1 MKKQDFKV
9 LKTKDLYPFP
19 DNPFHV
25 AEDETLSELAES
37 IKEFGIVTPI
47 ITRPKEDG
55 NGYEVI
61 AGQRRVRASELA
73 GINTVPAFVLPL
85 DRDRAIITLVDS
97 NLQRENILPSE
108 RAFAYKMKSEAMKRQ
123 GFRTDLTSSQVVT
136 KLRTDDKVAQ
146 GFGVGRMTVQRF
158 IRLTEL
164 IPPILQMVDEGR
176 IALTPAVELSF
187 LKKDE
192 QEKLFATMESEE
204 ATPSLSQ
211 AQRMKSLSQSGRLDM
226 DTIFAIMTE
235 EKGNQKETL
244 KINTSKLKKYFPKN
258 TTPKQMEET
267 IIKLLERELQRKRGR
282 DSR

>member
-55 NGYEVI
+55 DGYEVI

-164 IPPILQMVDEGR
+164 IPPILQMVDEGK

-192 QEKLFATMESEE
+192 QENLFATMESEE

-211 AQRMKSLSQSGRLDM
+211 AQRMKQLSQSGRLDM

-258 TTPKQMEET
+258 TTQKQMEET
-267 IIKLLERELQRKRGR
+267 IIKLLERELQRKRNR

>member
-25 AEDETLSELAES
+25 VEDETLSELAES

-61 AGQRRVRASELA
+61 AGQRRVRAFELA

-164 IPPILQMVDEGR
+164 IPPILQMVDEGK

-192 QEKLFATMESEE
+192 QENLFATMESEE

-211 AQRMKSLSQSGRLDM
+211 AHRMKSMSQSGRLDM

-267 IIKLLERELQRKRGR
+267 IIKLLERELQRKRNR

>member
-55 NGYEVI
+55 DGYEVI
-61 AGQRRVRASELA
+61 AGQRCVRASELA

-164 IPPILQMVDEGR
+164 IPPILQMVDEGK

-192 QEKLFATMESEE
+192 QENLFATMESEE

-211 AQRMKSLSQSGRLDM
+211 AQRMKQLSQSGRLDM

-267 IIKLLERELQRKRGR
+267 IIKLLERELQRKRNR

>member
-9 LKTKDLYPFP
+9 LKTADLYPFP

-25 AEDETLSELAES
+25 VEDEMLSELAES

-55 NGYEVI
+55 NGYEII

-73 GINTVPAFVLPL
+73 GINTIPAFVLPL

-123 GFRTDLTSSQVVT
+123 GFRTDLTSSQVGT

-164 IPPILQMVDEGR
+164 IPPILRMVDEGR

-187 LKKDE
+187 LKKSE
-192 QEKLFATMESEE
+192 QENLFATMESEE

-211 AQRMKSLSQSGRLDM
+211 AQRMKTLSQSGRLDM

-235 EKGNQKETL
+235 EKGNQKETV
-244 KINTSKLKKYFPKN
+244 KIGMERLKKYFPKG
-258 TTPKQMEET
+258 TTPKQMEDT

>member
-25 AEDETLSELAES
+25 VEDETLSELAES

-61 AGQRRVRASELA
+61 AGQRRVRAFELA

-108 RAFAYKMKSEAMKRQ
+108 RAFAYRMKSEAMKRQ

-164 IPPILQMVDEGR
+164 IPPILQMVDEGK

-192 QEKLFATMESEE
+192 QENLFATMESEE

-211 AQRMKSLSQSGRLDM
+211 AQRMKSMSQSGQLDM
-226 DTIFAIMTE
+226 DMIFSIMTE

-244 KINTSKLKKYFPKN
+244 KINTSKLKKYFPKD

-267 IIKLLERELQRKRGR
+267 IIRLLERELQRKRSR

>member
-25 AEDETLSELAES
+25 VEDETLSELAES

-55 NGYEVI
+55 DGYEVI

-108 RAFAYKMKSEAMKRQ
+108 RAFAYRMKSEAMKRQ

-164 IPPILQMVDEGR
+164 IPPILQMVDEGK

-192 QEKLFATMESEE
+192 QENLFATMESEE

-211 AQRMKSLSQSGRLDM
+211 AQRMKQLSQSGRLDM

>member
-55 NGYEVI
+55 DGYEVI

-108 RAFAYKMKSEAMKRQ
+108 RAFAYRMKSEAMKRQ

-164 IPPILQMVDEGR
+164 IPPILQMVDEGK

-192 QEKLFATMESEE
+192 QENLFATMESEE

-211 AQRMKSLSQSGRLDM
+211 AQRMKSMSQSGQLDM
-226 DTIFAIMTE
+226 DMIFSIMTE

-244 KINTSKLKKYFPKN
+244 KINTSKLKKYFPKD

-267 IIKLLERELQRKRGR
+267 IIRLLERELQRKRSR

>member
-55 NGYEVI
+55 DGYEVI

-164 IPPILQMVDEGR
+164 IPPILQMVDEGK

-192 QEKLFATMESEE
+192 QENLFATMESEE

-211 AQRMKSLSQSGRLDM
+211 AQRIKQLSQSGRLDM

-267 IIKLLERELQRKRGR
+267 IIKLLERELQRKRNR

>member
-55 NGYEVI
+55 DGYEVI
-61 AGQRRVRASELA
+61 AGQRRVRVSELA

-164 IPPILQMVDEGR
+164 IPPILQMVDEGK

-192 QEKLFATMESEE
+192 QENLFATMESEE

-211 AQRMKSLSQSGRLDM
+211 AQRMKQLSQSGRLDM

-267 IIKLLERELQRKRGR
+267 IIKLLERELQRKRNR

>member
-55 NGYEVI
+55 DGYEVI

-164 IPPILQMVDEGR
+164 IPPILQMVDEGK

-192 QEKLFATMESEE
+192 QENLFATMESEE

-211 AQRMKSLSQSGRLDM
+211 AQRMKSMSQSGKLDM
-226 DTIFAIMTE
+226 DMIFSIMTE

-244 KINTSKLKKYFPKN
+244 KINTSKLKKYFPKD

-267 IIKLLERELQRKRGR
+267 IIRLLERELQRKRSR